1 MTNTDF
7 LNEILSNS
15 DFHIPIEANF
25 VVGFNNLNAQTGI
38 LKNLSTNYTGIIPDK
53 LDVNNHLEYWKQ
65 SKLNNDDIFF
75 ANSVT
80 LPGETVTTSRAGFS
94 SNGDGLYGSLLS
106 GPILTGRSNTSNIDI
121 MFLET
126 NQSFVDYVIRPWVVA
141 ASHYGLTAK
150 DTGSTQNFKTTI
162 TVNFLNKIL
171 VDGFESKIRKTFT
184 FQKAVPVSVEG
195 GTFSYGGNKANV
207 RSIKTSWIYSTYE
220 VS

>member
-7 LNEILSNS
+7 LNGILSNP

-38 LKNLSTNYTGIIPDK
+38 LKNLSTNYTDIIPDK
-53 LDVNNHLEYWKQ
+53 LDVNNHLKYWEQ

-171 VDGFESKIRKTFT
+171 VYGRSEIRKTFT